1 MQYATFKDATGRWF
15 AAPSPEGKLSKEQ
28 ARAAAKALNAQAA
41 KIRR

>member
-1 MQYATFKDATGRWF
+1 MKYATFKDATGRWF
-15 AAPSPEGKLSKEQ
+15 IAPSVDGKLSKEQ